1 MKKIVIAGAAVM
13 ALATAPSF
21 AADAIYA
28 PAQPS
33 YTPEQAD
40 LAIDLAFGITA
51 TTAYVSRG
59 YDYSNGPAIQGYVE
73 GSYEWVYIG
82 VWASSLS
89 GPLSAPDTVEI
100 DFYGGIR
107 PTFGDLSLD
116 IGYARYYYNRTG
128 DAGGEIYGKASYAFT
143 DVGLTPGVELYWDP
157 ENRTNYGVAS
167 LAYALPYDLELSGGV
182 GTTFRGNVDWNAGIS
197 YTYAETVT
205 LDLRYYGSNRNDPDM
220 FRNKFVASIS
230 LDSSISALR
239 NMMR

>member
-1 MKKIVIAGAAVM
+1 MRQILFAGAAV
-13 ALATAPSF
+13 LAVAAAAPSQ
-21 AADAIYA
+21 AADAF
-28 PAQPS
+28 
-33 YTPEQAD
+33 YTPEQID
-40 LAIDLAFGITA
+40 SAIDLAFGVTA

-59 YDYSNGPAIQGYVE
+59 YDYSDGPAVQGYVE
-73 GSYEWVYIG
+73 GSFEWVYLG
-82 VWASSLS
+82 VWASSLG
-89 GPLSAPDTVEI
+89 GPLSDPDRVEI
-100 DFYGGIR
+100 DVYGGIR

-116 IGYARYYYNRTG
+116 LGYARYLYNRTG
-128 DAGGEIYGKASYAFT
+128 DCCGELYGKASYAFT
-143 DVGLTPGVELYWDP
+143 DIGLTPGVELYWDP
-157 ENRTNYGVAS
+157 EDGTNYGVAN
-167 LAYALPYDLELSGGV
+167 LAYALPYDFELSGGV